1 MTKKMSHL
9 TFILLLIVSVSASE
23 GGIFDSFTQKF
34 YKHQYTLPGLHIK
47 EGKARVL
54 VVDFVSDD
62 QLLASMPSE
71 TVNATFIKQIID
83 NTRQISDNFLF
94 VLRSVDIDYDV
105 NMQKTRDKLLQSVL
119 GVPYPLTRPE
129 LAAFTDV
136 DAILFVSA
144 NLIIN
149 DVLGS
154 KKIQATITEPGT
166 YKTKS
171 KKISMDGRTRTIEWG
186 YHVIM
191 IDPSSTVVFFNE
203 QGSGSESIFSANKT
217 YDQTKYGGEVSIDGK
232 YLRDLPPT
240 RQTMQETLDQIAQPL
255 VKILGGEV
263 VAVKMKWDRS
273 NGDNPKKAWKA
284 LNAGNLKDA
293 EKFMQAKLAWLTGEK
308 ADGRIKKKGKDEPL
322 RAAYNNLGLI
332 AEVAEDFE
340 AALEYRKK
348 AIEVFIKGGG
358 SKIGQKAVVRINNIL
373 SAHEAAEQSI
383 AQWDVKRQE
392 AIASIPE

>member
-1 MTKKMSHL
+1 MTKQMNYL
-9 TFILLLIVSVSASE
+9 TFILLLIASASTSE
-23 GGIFDSFTQKF
+23 GGLFDSLTQKM
-34 YKHQYTLPGLHIK
+34 YKHQYVLPGLNIK

-62 QLLASMPSE
+62 QLLAGMPSE
-71 TVNATFIKQIID
+71 AVNAMFIKQIID
-83 NTRQISDNFLF
+83 NTKQISDNFLF
-94 VLRSVDIDYDV
+94 ILRSVDIDYDV
-105 NMQKTRDKLLQSVL
+105 NLQKTRDKLLQSVL
-119 GVPYPLTRPE
+119 GVPYPFTRSE
-129 LAAFTDV
+129 LAAFTDA

-144 NLIIN
+144 NLVIN
-149 DVLGS
+149 DSFGS
-154 KKIQATITEPGT
+154 KKIQATITNPS
-166 YKTKS
+166 TKKKRS
-171 KKISMDGRTRTIEWG
+171 KKISFDGRIRMIEWG
-186 YHVIM
+186 SHVIM

-203 QGSGSESIFSANKT
+203 QDSGSASIFSANKT
-217 YDQTKYGGEVSIDGK
+217 YDQAKYGGEVSIDGK

-263 VAVKMKWDRS
+263 VTVKIKWDKS

-284 LNAGNLKDA
+284 LNNGNLKEA

-308 ADGRIKKKGKDEPL
+308 ADGRIKKAGKDEPL

-332 AEVAEDFE
+332 AEVAENFE
-340 AALEYRKK
+340 VALEYRKM
-348 AIEVFIKGGG
+348 AIEAFKKGGG

-373 SAHEAAEQSI
+373 SAREAAEQSI

>member
-1 MTKKMSHL
+1 MSRL
-9 TFILLLIVSVSASE
+9 TSILLLIASVSTSE
-23 GGIFDSFTQKF
+23 GGLFDSLTQKI
-34 YKHQYTLPGLHIK
+34 YKHQYVLPGLSIK

-62 QLLASMPSE
+62 QLLAGMPNE
-71 TVNATFIKQIID
+71 AVNAMFIKQIID
-83 NTRQISDNFLF
+83 NTKQRSGNFLF
-94 VLRSVDIDYDV
+94 ILRSVDIDYDV
-105 NMQKTRDKLLQSVL
+105 NLQKTRDKLLQSVL
-119 GVPYPLTRPE
+119 GIPYPFTRSE

-144 NLIIN
+144 NLVIN
-149 DVLGS
+149 DSFGS
-154 KKIQATITEPGT
+154 KKIQATITNPSTE
-166 YKTKS
+166 KKKR
-171 KKISMDGRTRTIEWG
+171 KKISFDGRIRTIEWG

-203 QGSGSESIFSANKT
+203 QDSGSASIFSANKT
-217 YDQTKYGGEVSIDGK
+217 YDQAKYGGEVSMDDK
-232 YLRDLPPT
+232 YLQDLPPT

-263 VAVKMKWDRS
+263 VTVKMKWDKS

-284 LNAGNLKDA
+284 LNNGNLKEA

-308 ADGRIKKKGKDEPL
+308 ADGRIKKAGKDEPL

-340 AALEYRKK
+340 AALEYRQM
-348 AIEVFIKGGG
+348 AIEAFKKGGG
-358 SKIGQKAVVRINNIL
+358 SKIGQKAVVRINDIVT
-373 SAHEAAEQSI
+373 ACEAAEQSI